1 MEGDKINDAASYH
14 CLEPSTFGRD
24 FSVSLHIPNIKN
36 YLVVHKYGTKDNA
49 SESLDNVTFHLY
61 AAKDVQVHDDGS
73 YTILNNAQPYDS
85 VTTQTRDNTQTV
97 QGTGLAI
104 FPSTGKNLKMGD
116 YYLVEDKGT
125 TPAGYEPYSG
135 AIHVIVDNA
144 GVYVDAGE
152 ANDGLTTSRYVGTV
166 VHSMRQFAMDDQVD
180 ATLHDIKV
188 QMQTTDDYRY
198 DADNAYANQCTWS
211 DWKENLGI
219 TDAGELHLQY
229 NNTGKPNK
237 YGSTFDNHPDEK
249 DSILDEVNE
258 GWSQLYIRQCKGQ
271 WDSVESPKQDL
282 GTDNL
287 RNLFSTV
294 MVVHVENKSTDSPI
308 TPTPTPPNRCWK
320 H

>member
-1 MEGDKINDAASYH
+1 M
-14 CLEPSTFGRD
+14 
-24 FSVSLHIPNIKN
+24 
-36 YLVVHKYGTKDNA
+36 
-49 SESLDNVTFHLY
+49 
-61 AAKDVQVHDDGS
+61 
-73 YTILNNAQPYDS
+73 
-85 VTTQTRDNTQTV
+85 
-97 QGTGLAI
+97 
-104 FPSTGKNLKMGD
+104 
-116 YYLVEDKGT
+116 
-125 TPAGYEPYSG
+125 
-135 AIHVIVDNA
+135 
-144 GVYVDAGE
+144 
-152 ANDGLTTSRYVGTV
+152 
-166 VHSMRQFAMDDQVD
+166 
-180 ATLHDIKV
+180 
-188 QMQTTDDYRY
+188 
-198 DADNAYANQCTWS
+198 
-211 DWKENLGI
+211 
-219 TDAGELHLQY
+219 QY